1 MCYVVVEGELTVVSG
16 GVPVDTLRSG
26 DVFGESAMI
35 YEGPREATLRAPP
48 SAEATVWAL
57 HRQVFQST
65 VQSQTK
71 SGRQEIHA
79 FLRGAQLFSRLGD
92 RHLWKLADAVEDLH
106 FPAGHKII
114 CEGDVAEAMY
124 IIKAG
129 SCVVSQVNPDPN
141 PSPSPSPHPNPNPN
155 PSSHRLGLGVRS
167 G

>member
-48 SAEATVWAL
+48 STEATVWAL

-114 CEGDVAEAMY
+114 V
-124 IIKAG
+124 
-129 SCVVSQVNPDPN
+129 P
-141 PSPSPSPHPNPNPN
+141 
-155 PSSHRLGLGVRS
+155 
-167 G
+167 